1 MVDARSVGG
10 CPPPGPVEAFPKLSE
25 SRSRSGPIGDGRTD
39 AERPR
44 GGVVT

>member
-1 MVDARSVGG
+1 MLDARSVGG
-10 CPPPGPVEAFPKLSE
+10 CPVLVQRKHSE
-25 SRSRSGPIGDGRTD
+25 TFGFRFKPDRDSRSN